1 MMDIFKYLLLVLAG
15 TGSGF
20 INVMAGGGSMLTI
33 PVLIFMGLPSA
44 VANGTNRLA
53 VIVQCSYGSY
63 GFYRKGLLDV
73 KTGLIL
79 AIPALAGC
87 ITGSIIAVDLPD
99 WLFNRALA
107 IIMVIFLLL
116 ILFKPQN
123 KIVVETEHMSLTR
136 KIITAILF
144 FFIGLYGGI
153 IQVGVGL
160 IIMVTLSYV
169 TGMKLIKING
179 LKLFVIAIYTISA
192 IVIFA
197 LDDKIEWGKGAVLAA
212 GNAFGSWLGLKFSMK
227 MGDGPVKVILTC
239 VVIAMVVKL
248 LFFT

>member
-1 MMDIFKYLLLVLAG
+1 MMEFLKYILLVLAG

-33 PVLIFMGLPSA
+33 PVLIFMGMPSS

-53 VIVQCSYGSY
+53 VIVQSGYGSW
-63 GFYRKGLLDV
+63 GFYRKGLLDI
-73 KTGLIL
+73 KSGLFL
-79 AIPALAGC
+79 ALPALAGC
-87 ITGSIIAVDLPD
+87 IAGSLIAVDLPD

-107 IIMVIFLLL
+107 IIMVIFLLI

-123 KIVVETEHMSLTR
+123 KIVVEAENMSLSR
-136 KIITAILF
+136 RIIAAILF
-144 FFIGLYGGI
+144 FFVGLYGGI

-160 IIMVTLSYV
+160 IIMVTLSLV
-169 TGMKLIKING
+169 TGMKLLKING
-179 LKLFVIAIYTISA
+179 LKLFIITIYTISA
-192 IVIFA
+192 VVIFA
-197 LDDKIEWGKGAVLAA
+197 LNGKIMWLQGLILAS

-227 MGDGPVKVILTC
+227 MGDGPVKIILTC